1 MILNGIHKF
10 NIMTRLKI
18 RGADRERV
26 SGERTCLARHGK
38 ARLSVYSITF
48 RARCQASGA
57 EFQRF
62 ER

>member
-26 SGERTCLARHGK
+26 SGERTCFCTSRKGSAVGSFYH
-38 ARLSVYSITF
+38 LS
-48 RARCQASGA
+48 RALSSVGRGISTI
-57 EFQRF
+57 
-62 ER
+62 

>member
-18 RGADRERV
+18 RAQTVNGFRASEPA
-26 SGERTCLARHGK
+26 SARHGK

-48 RARCQASGA
+48 RACCQASGA